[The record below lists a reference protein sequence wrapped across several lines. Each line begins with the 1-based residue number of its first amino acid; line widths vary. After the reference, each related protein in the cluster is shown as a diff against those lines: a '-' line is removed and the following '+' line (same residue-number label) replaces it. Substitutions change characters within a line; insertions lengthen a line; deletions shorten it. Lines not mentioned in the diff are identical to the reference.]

1 MDWVELHIPH
11 GPASDALEVAGEVRG
26 DDLVIWVPGADAE
39 REAAKLRALGFPV
52 RIEPGL
58 PEAEWRDAWKRWFK
72 ITRLGRRLV
81 IVPSWERYTPA
92 ADDVVLDLDP
102 GRAFGTGAHATTRQ
116 CLLELE
122 RIPRARRFLDLGT
135 GSGILAIA
143 AAKLWPEAA
152 GVAWDADPE
161 AVEAAREN
169 LERNGVAGRV
179 ALAPPSGVFDMVV
192 ANIQADVL
200 EGLRDELI
208 GWAADPP
215 GTLILAGIL
224 DEQGAGVAAR
234 FALPVERME
243 SLDGWTTIV
252 LRAAR

>member
-11 GPASDALEVAGEVRG
+11 GPASDALERAGEVRG
-26 DDLVIWVPGADAE
+26 DELVIWVPAADAE
-39 REAAKLRALGFPV
+39 EEAARLRAQGFPV
-52 RIEPGL
+52 RMQAAM
-58 PEAEWRDAWKRWFK
+58 PEAEWRDAWKRYFK
-72 ITRLGRRLV
+72 VTRIGRRLV
-81 IVPSWERYTPA
+81 IVPSWERHTPEP
-92 ADDVVLDLDP
+92 DDVVLDLDP
-102 GRAFGTGAHATTRQ
+102 GRAFGTGAHATTRL

-122 RIPRARRFLDLGT
+122 RVAPPRRFLDLGT

-152 GVAWDADPE
+152 GMAWDNDPE

-179 ALAPPSGVFDMVV
+179 VLAPPSGRFDLVV

-200 EGLRDELI
+200 EGLRDALV
-208 GWAADPP
+208 GW
-215 GTLILAGIL
+215 GETLILAGIL
-224 DEQGAGVAAR
+224 DEQAAGVAAR